1 MAYATA
7 SPRKPHLAK
16 KQQPM
21 MLTSYG
27 VRSSDAFYSPMH
39 ASYPPSTPTSSPL
52 VGSSPPPM
60 QMSSPT
66 TFAQDRRKGQYK
78 SLVSHR
84 TPDSSS
90 VSRRL
95 FSTANA
101 AQLDCSSDPTKSFL
115 RERFQAR
122 CREHAKKA
130 RQRAVSER
138 RGSIGSS
145 DAGFCFDDEMDCD
158 EEETDEDVMQDELF
172 RRIVQSANHHSRHT
186 YRLSYSL
193 EVGSSFDP
201 DLEDVSAWESE
212 LRTEPLPSTSTSIT
226 PIPNL
231 TASSRAMS
239 ASSPP
244 LLLSAISA
252 RSSSIHVP
260 HPTDD
265 DPDEELI
272 AYAEEYSALADF
284 VDIDLSAEEFSSWSD
299 VEEDISGRP
308 QGSRGVANQYD
319 QGMDTS

>member
-1 MAYATA
+1 
-7 SPRKPHLAK
+7 
-16 KQQPM
+16 M

-27 VRSSDAFYSPMH
+27 VHSSDAFHSPMH
-39 ASYPPSTPTSSPL
+39 ASYPPSTPTSVKRFQPRHSSPLIQPSSSPL
-52 VGSSPPPM
+52 VGSSPLPM

-66 TFAQDRRKGQYK
+66 TCAQERRKGQYK

-95 FSTANA
+95 FSTVNA
-101 AQLDCSSDPTKSFL
+101 GQLDCSTDPTKSFL

-145 DAGFCFDDEMDCD
+145 DAGFSFDDEMDCD
-158 EEETDEDVMQDELF
+158 EETDEDVMQDELF
-172 RRIVQSANHHSRHT
+172 RRIVQSANHRSEHA

-201 DLEDVSAWESE
+201 DLEDVSAWENE
-212 LRTEPLPSTSTSIT
+212 LKIAEPLPSTPTSIT
-226 PIPNL
+226 PIPSS

-239 ASSPP
+239 TPSPP
-244 LLLSAISA
+244 PLLSAISTRPSTA
-252 RSSSIHVP
+252 HVP
-260 HPTDD
+260 HLTDD
-265 DPDEELI
+265 DPDEQLI
-272 AYAEEYSALADF
+272 AYAEEYAALADF
-284 VDIDLSAEEFSSWSD
+284 ADIDLSVEEFSSWSD
-299 VEEDISGRP
+299 AEEDILGRP
-308 QGSRGVANQYD
+308 QVSRGVANQFD
-319 QGMDTS
+319 RVMDTS